1 MRTVYHAE
9 NLIDAYLV
17 KNALARE
24 GIPAFIAG
32 EYLTGG
38 IGQLPAR
45 DLIAVMVPTSSL
57 DQAVPCVREI
67 EAMLAES
74 RTVSFDDEDIDP
86 IPSPLAGTGSVFA

>member
-9 NLIDAYLV
+9 NIVDAHLV
-17 KNALARE
+17 KDALEAD

-45 DLIAVMVPTSSL
+45 DLIAVMVPDGSIE
-57 DQAVPCVREI
+57 QAVPRVREV
-67 EAMLAES
+67 EALLVES
-74 RTVSFDDEDIDP
+74 RAVSTDADAAEGHWPGHDTV
-86 IPSPLAGTGSVFA
+86 LA